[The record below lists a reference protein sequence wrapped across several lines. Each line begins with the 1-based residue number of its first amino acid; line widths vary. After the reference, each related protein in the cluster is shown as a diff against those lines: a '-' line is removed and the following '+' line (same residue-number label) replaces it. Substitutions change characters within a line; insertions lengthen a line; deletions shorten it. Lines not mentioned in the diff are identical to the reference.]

1 MSTIGVNIFS
11 TLLVAL
17 MNILDCVTTVVGIAW
32 FGAIE
37 DNPLMAVLI
46 QTNWLSFIVIKLVIT
61 VCVCII
67 FIQVNRLLGKMDN
80 KQNKGFRFINIMSK
94 VATFGL
100 FIFGLVTVIN
110 NALVL
115 THSL

>member
-1 MSTIGVNIFS
+1 MSIIGVNIFS

-17 MNILDCVTTVVGIAW
+17 MNILDCITTVVGITR

-37 DNPLMAVLI
+37 NNPLMSVLI
-46 QTNWLSFIVIKLVIT
+46 QTNWLSFIIIKLAVT
-61 VCVCII
+61 ACVCII
-67 FIQVNRLLGKMDN
+67 FIQVNRVLGKIDN

-94 VATFGL
+94 LALCGMFSFG
-100 FIFGLVTVIN
+100 FATVIN